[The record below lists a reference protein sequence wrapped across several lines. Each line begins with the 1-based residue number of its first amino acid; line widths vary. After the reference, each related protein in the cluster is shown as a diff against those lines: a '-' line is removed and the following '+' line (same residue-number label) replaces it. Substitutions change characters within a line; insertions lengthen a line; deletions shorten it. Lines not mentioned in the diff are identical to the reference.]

1 MVSIRKAE
9 AATPRLTERQASV
22 LRAVVTGYV
31 GEASPIGSKTIS
43 HLLPVSISSASIRSV
58 LAELTELGLVEQ
70 PHRSAGRIP
79 TEFGLRLFVDEL
91 LSPARLAA
99 SQRRELAY
107 QLDDAHGDDLM
118 PLASEILSRHTRQ
131 LGFVVAPRLDR
142 VVLTHVSLV
151 RLSSER
157 LLVVLI
163 SRTGTTYRRV
173 IDNEP
178 VIDQRELDRVAAVL
192 SERVLGRTLVEVR
205 ELLTREA
212 ALLQREADDLQA
224 RAVEIGRLVLAG
236 TGPQAG
242 DLVIETR
249 LGLLEQPEFND
260 PRRLRD
266 LFEAI
271 ETKERLLSV
280 LDGILE
286 QDGVSVAIGREID
299 DPSLRGCALVATSYG
314 GAGADESLGA
324 LGVIGPSRMDFGR
337 IIPLV
342 DYVSTLMTERLCA

>member
-1 MVSIRKAE
+1 MSIRSAE
-9 AATPRLTERQASV
+9 EPTPRLTERQASV
-22 LRAVVTGYV
+22 LRAVVTSYV

-79 TEFGLRLFVDEL
+79 TEFGLRLYVDEL

-99 SQRRELAY
+99 SQRRDLAY
-107 QLDDAHGDDLM
+107 QLDDAEDDDLM
-118 PLASEILSRHTRQ
+118 PLASEILSRHTHQ

-142 VVLTHVSLV
+142 VLLTHVSLV

-163 SRTGTTYRRV
+163 SRTGATYRRV
-173 IDNEP
+173 IDNEQ

-192 SERVLGRTLVEVR
+192 SERVLGRTLGEVR
-205 ELLTREA
+205 EALTREA
-212 ALLQREADDLQA
+212 AVLQREADDLRT
-224 RAVEIGRLVLAG
+224 RAVEIGCLALAE
-236 TGPQAG
+236 TDSPAG

-286 QDGVSVAIGREID
+286 LDGVRVAIGREID
-299 DPSLRGCALVATSYG
+299 DPSLRECALVATSYG
-314 GAGADESLGA
+314 GAGTDESLGV

-342 DYVSTLMTERLCA
+342 DYVSTLMTGRLRA